1 MAEAKILVIAEA
13 KLYFKRKLSRISAG
27 INALLNACAEYVEN
41 WHKFGGHKP
50 FFTDIFKWVGLIFG
64 DKFFSS
70 DIRDAV
76 FTAVPEKI
84 CSICVISENISYGF
98 KTLITL
104 IAGVQFYDHPFG
116 RVLIGGRIIF
126 NCKMP
131 LCLNTKL
138 NV

>member
-1 MAEAKILVIAEA
+1 MAEAEILVIGET
-13 KLYFKRKLSRISAG
+13 KLYFKRKLARIRTR
-27 INALLNACAEYVEN
+27 INTLLNACAEDIEN
-41 WHKFGGHKP
+41 GHKIRRHKP
-50 FFTDIFKWVGLIFG
+50 FFTDIFKWVGLIFW
-64 DKFFSS
+64 DKLFSA
-70 DIRDAV
+70 DVRDAV

-126 NCKMP
+126 NCK
-131 LCLNTKL
+131 
-138 NV
+138 

>member
-1 MAEAKILVIAEA
+1 MAEAEILVIGET
-13 KLYFKRKLSRISAG
+13 KLYFKRKLSRIRAR
-27 INALLNACAEYVEN
+27 INALLNACAENFEN
-41 WHKFGGHKP
+41 GHKFGRYKP
-50 FFTDIFKWVGLIFG
+50 FFTDIFKWVGLIFW
-64 DKFFSS
+64 DKLFSA

-104 IAGVQFYDHPFG
+104 IVGVQFYDHPFG

-126 NCKMP
+126 NCK
-131 LCLNTKL
+131 
-138 NV
+138 

>member
-1 MAEAKILVIAEA
+1 MAEAEILVIGET
-13 KLYFKRKLSRISAG
+13 KLYFKRKLSRIRAR
-27 INALLNACAEYVEN
+27 INALLNACAENFEN
-41 WHKFGGHKP
+41 GHKFGRYKP
-50 FFTDIFKWVGLIFG
+50 FFTDIFKWVGLIFW
-64 DKFFSS
+64 DKLFSA